1 MVFLGIGNE
10 IELAEG
16 RALCSIARAP
26 LRSKVH
32 LMFSSFGC
40 TADIVGHNGPSARPI
55 CTSPIRHDEFF
66 ALDHG
71 LQGHPL
77 ELDRVVTA

>member
-1 MVFLGIGNE
+1 MVFWGLGNE
-10 IELAEG
+10 IELAGG
-16 RALCSIARAP
+16 RAASPLARAP
-26 LRSKVH
+26 LRSKVL

-40 TADIVGHNGPSARPI
+40 IADIVGHNDPSARPI
-55 CTSPIRHDEFF
+55 CAYPVRNDEFF
-66 ALDHG
+66 ALDHE

>member
-40 TADIVGHNGPSARPI
+40 IADVVGHNDPSARPI
-55 CTSPIRHDEFF
+55 CAYPVRNDEFF

-71 LQGHPL
+71 LLGHPR